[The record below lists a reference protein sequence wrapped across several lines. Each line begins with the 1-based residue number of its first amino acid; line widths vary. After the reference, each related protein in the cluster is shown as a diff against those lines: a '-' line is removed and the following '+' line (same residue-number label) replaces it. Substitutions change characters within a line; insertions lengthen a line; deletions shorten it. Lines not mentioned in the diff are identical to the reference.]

1 MRRLLVLGL
10 AAALALTGCRS
21 SRSDLVEAEL
31 RTKDRLL
38 REAQGELIF
47 HRSMNEALENTLRER
62 QCAPTATPSHKTGFC
77 PSIKDLQ
84 LGRGTGGI
92 DEDFRCGDDG
102 IMVVVVPRDID
113 ASPVKVPG
121 TLKVA
126 AFEITTEGL
135 KIPLATWDV
144 PATDVRRSWRTG
156 LLSSGYHISLPF
168 QHRSPT
174 HEKLRIVATFLPLEG
189 GIYEAE
195 RDVTIRPAGGSRPSS
210 APTEL
215 LPPMPMS
222 MPGNGPPVLPL
233 PTPIGPTL
241 GPPRAG

>member
-1 MRRLLVLGL
+1 L

-21 SRSDLVEAEL
+21 SKCDLVEAEL
-31 RTKDRLL
+31 RTKERLL
-38 REAQGELIF
+38 REAQGELLF

-62 QCAPTATPSHKTGFC
+62 QCAPTMSPSHKTGFC

-84 LGRGTGGI
+84 LGRGTGGLDDDCRPG
-92 DEDFRCGDDG
+92 DEG
-102 IMVVVVPRDID
+102 IMVVVVPRDVD
-113 ASPVKVPG
+113 TSPVKVPG

-126 AFEITTEGL
+126 AYEITTEGL
-135 KIPLATWDV
+135 KLPLASWDV
-144 PATDVRRSWRTG
+144 PPTELRRSWRTG

-168 QHRSPT
+168 QQRTPT

-189 GIYEAE
+189 GIFEAE
-195 RDVTIRPAGGSRPSS
+195 RDVTIRPGYVSRPNP

-215 LPPMPMS
+215 LPPTPI
-222 MPGNGPPVLPL
+222 PGSSPPVLPP